1 MNELI
6 HEPPTGQE
14 VQGRSVRCSLSCSP
28 EVGHTLTGESLPSTP
43 TTAVGREQPVDNN
56 LYVTLSLSQVT
67 LCHCHTICHTV
78 SHAVVIVC
86 HIVCHSGCSLIALF
100 VGNIEKCNKHFML
113 L

>member
-6 HEPPTGQE
+6 HEPPAGQE
-14 VQGRSVRCSLSCSP
+14 VQGEDVRCSLSCSP
-28 EVGHTLTGESLPSTP
+28 EVGHTLTGESLPCTP

-56 LYVTLSLSQVT
+56 LYVTLSLSKVT
-67 LCHCHTICHTV
+67 LCHCHTLCHTV
-78 SHAVVIVC
+78 SHAVV
-86 HIVCHSGCSLIALF
+86 IVCHSGCSLIALF